1 MLITI
6 LANVAVASIILALLA
21 FAISIMVKQGKEE
34 SCASCSSKKG
44 SACKGCLFA
53 DKCH

>member
-34 SCASCSSKKG
+34 S
-44 SACKGCLFA
+44 ACKGCQFA